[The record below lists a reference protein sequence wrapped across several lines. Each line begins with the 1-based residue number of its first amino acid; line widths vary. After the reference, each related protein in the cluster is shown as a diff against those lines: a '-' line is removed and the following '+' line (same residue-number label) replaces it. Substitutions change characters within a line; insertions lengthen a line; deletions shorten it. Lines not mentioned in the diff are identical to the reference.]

1 MSKESE
7 RDRHMKIGI
16 VTHYN
21 VHNHG
26 ALLQLYGLKTILEQ
40 YGHTAAA
47 LTFKKNFDFM
57 PADSEKKYNISIK
70 SFVWYLTYI
79 KKYGIKRT
87 YFNFKKKRGLDSF
100 RNPMIGEYYSRAVDL
115 DATFIGSD
123 EVFSLESGLNPLFF
137 GFGIPCNNIF
147 SYAGCFG
154 PYTYEKID
162 AKNLC
167 GYVEAG
173 LSLIKQISVRDE
185 NSRSI
190 VERLTGKSPLVVCDP
205 VILYGFQEEQNK
217 ATVKI
222 PNQKYLLIYAYDN
235 NMNDDVEVHR
245 IKEYAK
251 SKGLLVASV
260 GFYHKWADKNIN
272 ANPMELLQYFKNA
285 ECVVTDTFH
294 GSVISLITNAQFV
307 AKLRGNGNKLADL
320 LNRFSVSER
329 ITEDFSDLEN
339 LCNSKIDYITVNGKL
354 EASRKESLRFIEN
367 CLTDF

>member
-1 MSKESE
+1 
-7 RDRHMKIGI
+7 MKIGI

-26 ALLQLYGLKTILEQ
+26 ALLQLYGLKSILER
-40 YGHTAAA
+40 YGHTATA

-70 SFVWYLTYI
+70 SVVWYLSYI
-79 KKYGIKRT
+79 KKHGIKRT
-87 YFNFKKKRGLDSF
+87 YFNYEKKRGLDTF
-100 RNPMIGEYYSRAVDL
+100 RVPMIGEYYSRATNL

-154 PYTYEKID
+154 PYTYEKIEEE
-162 AKNLC
+162 KLC
-167 GYVEAG
+167 GYVGAG
-173 LSLIKQISVRDE
+173 LDLMKRISVRDE

-190 VERLTGKSPLVVCDP
+190 VEKLTNSSPLVVCDP
-205 VILYGFQEEQNK
+205 VILYGYEKEQN
-217 ATVKI
+217 AITVKL
-222 PNQKYLLIYAYDN
+222 PKQKYMLIYAYDN
-235 NMNDDVEVHR
+235 NMNDEGEVQR
-245 IKEYAK
+245 LKDYAK

-285 ECVVTDTFH
+285 ECIVTDTFH
-294 GSVISLITNAQFV
+294 GSVISLITGSQFV
-307 AKLRGNGNKLADL
+307 TKLRGNGNKLADL
-320 LNRFSVSER
+320 LNRFSVADR
-329 ITEDFSDLEN
+329 ITEDFTDLSDLFK
-339 LCNSKIDYITVNGKL
+339 SKIDYHIVNEKMDI
-354 EASRKESLRFIEN
+354 SRKESLEFIEK
-367 CLTDF
+367 CLANV